1 MGPRYRPADGYI
13 VDGTFQPKWN
23 QFLVAGDTGSKQS
36 VAYINNLHFR
46 QYETENAKR
55 KAENRASEVNNVISA
70 PGSSKVAWEQLGSF
84 INFNASRGAH
94 ETDKSRMK
102 SLLFKLK
109 QEPPKVPTH

>member
-1 MGPRYRPADGYI
+1 MWLWGLFRLKLKPSQFI
-13 VDGTFQPKWN
+13 V
-23 QFLVAGDTGSKQS
+23 LGDPGSS
-36 VAYINNLHFR
+36 SFSFINNLHFR

>member
-1 MGPRYRPADGYI
+1 M
-13 VDGTFQPKWN
+13 GTFRDN
-23 QFLVAGDTGSKQS
+23 EANSSNNSKRGLLF
-36 VAYINNLHFR
+36 INNLHFR

>member
-1 MGPRYRPADGYI
+1 MKNTVSNRPSFI
-13 VDGTFQPKWN
+13 K
-23 QFLVAGDTGSKQS
+23 
-36 VAYINNLHFR
+36 NLYFR

-70 PGSSKVAWEQLGSF
+70 PGSTKVAWEQLGSF

-109 QEPPKVPTH
+109 QEPPKVPTDQHAENAIQPIVTVGW

>member
-1 MGPRYRPADGYI
+1 MRNILRREGLIYQKLMKCYY
-13 VDGTFQPKWN
+13 
-23 QFLVAGDTGSKQS
+23 L
-36 VAYINNLHFR
+36 YFR

-84 INFNASRGAH
+84 INFNAARGAH

>member
-1 MGPRYRPADGYI
+1 MWLHGYGNFLDLKPSQFI
-13 VDGTFQPKWN
+13 VLDDP
-23 QFLVAGDTGSKQS
+23 DSKRGLLF
-36 VAYINNLHFR
+36 INNLYFR